1 MGRIDTL
8 LNKWASRKLMVFFI
22 ATLLIS
28 FSKIESTDWTYIAI
42 AYIVVQG
49 LTDAKSIIDKFT
61 KQI

>member
-1 MGRIDTL
+1 MGKLDTI

-49 LTDAKSIIDKFT
+49 LADAKSIIDKFT
-61 KQI
+61 K

>member
-1 MGRIDTL
+1 MGKIDTI

-42 AYIVVQG
+42 AYIVMQG
-49 LTDAKSIIDKFT
+49 LVDAKSIIEKFT
-61 KQI
+61 K

>member
-1 MGRIDTL
+1 MGKLDTI

-42 AYIVVQG
+42 AYIVMQG
-49 LTDAKSIIDKFT
+49 LVDAKSIIDKFT
-61 KQI
+61 K

>member
-1 MGRIDTL
+1 MGKLDTI

-28 FSKIESTDWTYIAI
+28 FNKIESTDWTYIAI

-49 LTDAKSIIDKFT
+49 LVDAKSVIEKFT
-61 KQI
+61 K

>member
-1 MGRIDTL
+1 MGKIDTL

-28 FSKIESTDWTYIAI
+28 FSKIESSDWTYIAI

-49 LTDAKSIIDKFT
+49 LVDAKSIIDKFT

>member
-1 MGRIDTL
+1 MGKLDTI

-28 FSKIESTDWTYIAI
+28 FNKIESADWTYIAI

-49 LTDAKSIIDKFT
+49 FVDAKSIIDRFT
-61 KQI
+61 K

>member
-1 MGRIDTL
+1 MGKIDTL

-49 LTDAKSIIDKFT
+49 LVDAKSIIDKFT

>member
-28 FSKIESTDWTYIAI
+28 FSKIESSDWTYIAI

-49 LTDAKSIIDKFT
+49 LVDAKSIIDKFT

>member
-1 MGRIDTL
+1 MGKIDTL

-49 LTDAKSIIDKFT
+49 LVDAKSIIDKFT
-61 KQI
+61 K